1 MKITPFFFLLFSVT
15 ALARSPVGSFSGA
28 YGPRF
33 HRSESATLQRAA
45 ASEAVHRWN
54 QAAID
59 ATGLDHT
66 PVAPG
71 ENRVFGEQFGPGRS
85 SRAMAIV
92 HVAIFDAIDA
102 VTGQYQS
109 FTGVRASQQSV
120 SLRAAVGQAA
130 HDTLVSLYP
139 SQKPTFDTALADEL
153 ARVSSGQQKTGGIAL
168 GGQVAAAVLASR
180 VNDGAE
186 LPESRVG
193 INYFTSNL
201 PGHWRQDPIS
211 LIPLALG
218 SHWGQCKPFV
228 IQSVTQ
234 VRAPAPPRL
243 TSPAYAAAYQEA
255 KNLGGDGLTT
265 PTQRTAEQTLTGTF
279 WAYDGTPSLCAQI
292 GRASCRERV

>member
-1 MKITPFFFLLFSVT
+1 MKLAILILLSLSAS
-15 ALARSPVGSFSGA
+15 ALAHSSVGSFSGA

-33 HRSESATLQRAA
+33 HRSESATPQRAA

-54 QAAID
+54 HVAID

-71 ENRVFGEQFGPGRS
+71 ENRVFGEQFGPGRA

-109 FTGVRASQQSV
+109 FTGIKASQQSV

-130 HDTLVSLYP
+130 HNTLASLYP
-139 SQKPTFDTALADEL
+139 SQKPIFDAALAGEL
-153 ARVSSGQQKTGGIAL
+153 ARVSSTQQKTGGIAL
-168 GGQVAAAVLASR
+168 GRQVAAAVLVSR
-180 VNDGAE
+180 VDDGAD
-186 LPESRVG
+186 LPEPRVG
-193 INYFTSNL
+193 VSYFTSNL

-218 SHWGQCKPFV
+218 AHWGQCKPFV
-228 IQSVTQ
+228 ITSDTQ
-234 VRAPAPPRL
+234 FRAPAPPKL
-243 TSPAYAAAYQEA
+243 TSLAYAAAYQEA
-255 KNLGGDGLTT
+255 KNLGGDGVIT
-265 PTQRTAEQTLTGTF
+265 PTHRTAEQTVIGTF
-279 WAYDGTPSLCAQI
+279 WAYDG
-292 GRASCRERV
+292 